1 MNHLNFRNSFNT
13 LLFFLLLLSAF
24 STLMS
29 SNTKQK
35 PSPALS
41 VMNGNSIVQ
50 IKTTVLYPSFIL
62 PWKYKNPETRYSSGI
77 YVGNGQILVPAQAI
91 YFYTNI
97 EIKKFGSLQTFQ
109 AKLFRMDP
117 DLGLALLKVDDLN
130 FDKNLIPVNFPEELS
145 FPGKA
150 IVVEN
155 EEFRNLQ
162 EKSLRLI
169 RMDVD
174 FYSNGYV
181 DLPFVEIQSEERLD
195 GIGELI
201 IDEST
206 RIPQGILYQFK
217 ADQNTG
223 KMIPNFMIRQFLS
236 NGELPFKGFRYR
248 PLTDKTTREFYGL
261 KKDDLGI
268 LIAEVVHKSSADGV
282 LLLEDVLLEVDG
294 YKIDPKGFFEHPKF
308 GKLPVSFLFHSTQSK
323 KTLQLK
329 ILREKKEKNIQF
341 KLKPLDSESIR
352 IPFGNT
358 RFETPKYLILGG
370 IVFIELSE
378 TYLMEYGNQWRTRVS
393 KELLYLNDF
402 HKFAT
407 NKSDKKFV
415 VISQVLP
422 IAANKTYHGFQQVL
436 VQEFNGT
443 PIESLAHLKT
453 LYEKNKDEFIKIDTK
468 EGTEIFFFNNQM
480 KKIEDEIQK
489 TFGNIKASNL

>member
-1 MNHLNFRNSFNT
+1 MKKIYSPNRLIG
-13 LLFFLLLLSAF
+13 LAYYFFF
-24 STLMS
+24 ISTLSMIWP

-35 PSPALS
+35 SNPTPS

-97 EIKKFGSLQTFQ
+97 EIKKFGSLQTYQ
-109 AKLFRMDP
+109 AKMLRMDP
-117 DLGLALLKVDDLN
+117 DLGLALLKIDDPI
-130 FDKNLIPVNFPEELS
+130 FDKNLIPVHFPDELS
-145 FPGKA
+145 FPGKG

-155 EEFRNLQ
+155 EEYRNLQ

-174 FYSNGYV
+174 FYSNGYI
-181 DLPFVEIQSEERLD
+181 DLPFIEIKSEERLD

-201 IDEST
+201 IDEIT
-206 RIPQGILYQFK
+206 RVPQGILYQFK
-217 ADQNTG
+217 TDQNTG

-236 NGELPFKGFRYR
+236 NEELPFKGFRYR

-268 LIAEVVHKSSADGV
+268 LIAEVVCKSSADGV

-308 GKLPVSFLFHSTQSK
+308 GKLPVSFLFHSVQAK
-323 KTLQLK
+323 KSLRLK
-329 ILREKKEKNIQF
+329 ILREKKEKIIQF
-341 KLKPLDSESIR
+341 PLKPIDSESIR

-358 RFETPKYLILGG
+358 RFEKPKYLILGG
-370 IVFIELSE
+370 MVFIELSE
-378 TYLMEYGNQWRTRVS
+378 TYLMEYGNQWRTRVG

-407 NKSDKKFV
+407 NKSERKFV

-436 VQEFNGT
+436 VQDFNGT
-443 PIESLAHLKT
+443 TIDSLEHLKN

-468 EGTEIFFFNNQM
+468 EGTEIFFFTNQM
-480 KKIEDEIQK
+480 KDLDAEIQK
-489 TFGNIKASNL
+489 TFGNIKLSNL

>member
-1 MNHLNFRNSFNT
+1 M
-13 LLFFLLLLSAF
+13 
-24 STLMS
+24 
-29 SNTKQK
+29 
-35 PSPALS
+35 
-41 VMNGNSIVQ
+41 
-50 IKTTVLYPSFIL
+50 
-62 PWKYKNPETRYSSGI
+62 
-77 YVGNGQILVPAQAI
+77 
-91 YFYTNI
+91 
-97 EIKKFGSLQTFQ
+97 
-109 AKLFRMDP
+109 
-117 DLGLALLKVDDLN
+117 
-130 FDKNLIPVNFPEELS
+130 
-145 FPGKA
+145 
-150 IVVEN
+150 
-155 EEFRNLQ
+155 
-162 EKSLRLI
+162 
-169 RMDVD
+169 
-174 FYSNGYV
+174 
-181 DLPFVEIQSEERLD
+181 
-195 GIGELI
+195 
-201 IDEST
+201 
-206 RIPQGILYQFK
+206 
-217 ADQNTG
+217 
-223 KMIPNFMIRQFLS
+223 
-236 NGELPFKGFRYR
+236 
-248 PLTDKTTREFYGL
+248 
-261 KKDDLGI
+261 
-268 LIAEVVHKSSADGV
+268 

-480 KKIEDEIQK
+480 KK
-489 TFGNIKASNL
+489 NRR